1 MTDENIV
8 EQVDDLGEEVKALA
22 IDLAIYLAKAKA
34 QGHSD
39 ELNRLEP
46 DFISL
51 VNGAVKVVQQLS
63 LIVNAAKANASANPP
78 DLSGRGPTGRD
89 QIEIRLRSILD
100 QCARIQV
107 WLERTSATGKAPKQP

>member
-8 EQVDDLGEEVKALA
+8 EQVDGLSEEVKALA

-34 QGHSD
+34 DGNRE

-63 LIVNAAKANASANPP
+63 LIVNAAKTTS
-78 DLSGRGPTGRD
+78 TGNDAAIRARESVGKD

-107 WLERTSATGKAPKQP
+107 WLERTSPSKRPQNG

>member
-1 MTDENIV
+1 MTDDNIV
-8 EQVDDLGEEVKALA
+8 GQVDDLGEEVKALA

-34 QGHSD
+34 QGNRE

-63 LIVNAAKANASANPP
+63 LIVNAARSTSTGDRPEI
-78 DLSGRGPTGRD
+78 SSRGPGGKD

-107 WLERTSATGKAPKQP
+107 WLERTSASGRQHGR

>member
-34 QGHSD
+34 QGNRE

-63 LIVNAAKANASANPP
+63 LIVNAAKATSSGAPP
-78 DLSGRGPTGRD
+78 DLRGRGPGGKD

-100 QCARIQV
+100 QCARIQI
-107 WLERTSATGKAPKQP
+107 WLERTATPGRPQKG